1 MIVEFLCRAEHLF
14 AQGGR
19 DMRFIVENARYAFW
33 GHQGQF
39 GDVNACRTF
48 FSMSHAFKSWRHC
61 PSLSIGRSC
70 LDRIIAIDSVNGA
83 PRSGS
88 DQPFTCIAGLRSEA
102 HTSELQSLIRISSA
116 VFCL

>member
-33 GHQGQF
+33 GHLGQF

-70 LDRIIAIDSVNGA
+70 LDRIIVIDSVNGA
-83 PRSGS
+83 
-88 DQPFTCIAGLRSEA
+88 RSEERRVGKECVSTCRSRWSPY
-102 HTSELQSLIRISSA
+102 H
-116 VFCL
+116 